1 MEKAATQS
9 DEKVNPSDEKGHNET
24 KAPCEPSELG
34 SSEKVDG
41 DGFQTPDFRY
51 RSASADSV
59 QYVRRKSPDTDPS
72 PHLRSPY
79 SPILRTHL
87 NHLRLRSQYC
97 PYKRPLTRPS
107 ITPPP
112 FQSTLD
118 PFFTVYNEY
127 MMVEPLPPTRRRS
140 FSFGGLPRNR
150 VSPSMRL
157 VSFPQ
162 LSPKRASDNPRQRS
176 RSKSMEKPSLRSGS
190 HRTQPF
196 HLRLVFNTVSRD
208 VEFVGSS
215 LEDLRYL
222 INSSFS
228 YLPVVRVCIEH
239 PSIPNH
245 MVPITDMDQ
254 LYDNAV
260 VFLIPATS

>member
-1 MEKAATQS
+1 
-9 DEKVNPSDEKGHNET
+9 
-24 KAPCEPSELG
+24 
-34 SSEKVDG
+34 
-41 DGFQTPDFRY
+41 
-51 RSASADSV
+51 
-59 QYVRRKSPDTDPS
+59 
-72 PHLRSPY
+72 
-79 SPILRTHL
+79 
-87 NHLRLRSQYC
+87 
-97 PYKRPLTRPS
+97 
-107 ITPPP
+107 
-112 FQSTLD
+112 
-118 PFFTVYNEY
+118 
-127 MMVEPLPPTRRRS
+127 MVEPLPPTRRRS

-260 VFLIPATS
+260 VFLIPATSSLVCSTNTPFPRVTATWNHTSVHELAVWIDIEVEIRAVFPSRTRVVKIIIANTIIPRNHGFWKILHL